1 MERSQSK
8 VTNDNIDDLLE
19 EWHNSDSKLPITE
32 YLRLT
37 FKQYGRWVETGILIT
52 ITE

>member
-19 EWHNSDSKLPITE
+19 EWHNSNSQLSIIE
-32 YLRLT
+32 YLGLT
-37 FKQYGRWVETGILIT
+37 FKQYGHWVETGILIT
-52 ITE
+52 ATE